1 MSIPHLLRRTSAATV
16 LALATM
22 LPAQAETLVYA
33 TGFEAP
39 GFSTGPIGGGYYDLP
54 QWTHANGWSAWP
66 NQPYSAAP
74 SPWAVVSD
82 LRAASGTQSLR
93 MSVDDSSNSQIIVGR
108 TIPAPGLPLGNF
120 GVAMNLYI
128 EQTAD
133 SDVTWSM
140 GLSDGYATLIGMSFL
155 PDDRVQFGHRL
166 MHTSSLYTPGFDL
179 HNTWLTLRMES
190 NPADNSSV
198 LLTVAGRGQTWQQV
212 VTSPGGAATSFYTSG
227 AYPSFPLYKDG
238 VAYMDNLRIGSDLA
252 PSVPVP
258 EPQTWALMLLGLGA
272 LARSARQRAGR

>member
-1 MSIPHLLRRTSAATV
+1 V
-16 LALATM
+16 
-22 LPAQAETLVYA
+22 
-33 TGFEAP
+33 
-39 GFSTGPIGGGYYDLP
+39 D
-54 QWTHANGWSAWP
+54 HANGWSAWP